1 MNILH
6 ITPDFNYS
14 DGRSYYVYLLL
25 KYLKRNGH
33 NVYLCTNAGDSFN
46 RLKDEDIEYYVR
58 SSLTDKLSLLKSV
71 KYISDI
77 VKKHKIEIIHSH
89 HRYCEI
95 IANAVSMTLNRNIKT
110 VFTALSIVDKRYKVE
125 YKSDLII
132 AVSRTVK
139 EMLKSRFKLSDGR
152 IIQIP
157 NFTDT
162 EEIDKNNSHPF
173 KERKS
178 GADDINIL
186 SVGRFHKDKDFMTL
200 LKALLKTESRNLN
213 LTLIGE
219 GSDKES
225 YSDFISIHG
234 LRAEII
240 PPQKDLRKYY
250 ENADMCI
257 LPSVRDPFPGFML
270 QSGLH
275 SKPFIGSDTDGIAEL
290 INNGANGL
298 LFLKKNPDDLAA
310 KIDLFVRK
318 KLLAENCA
326 LNLHRKIMSNY
337 TERQIIPEI
346 EHQYV
351 KLIKKTVIE

>member
-6 ITPDFNYS
+6 ITPDLNYS

-33 NVYLCTNAGDSFN
+33 NVHLCTNAGDSFS
-46 RLKDEDIEYYVR
+46 RLRDEGVDYSVK
-58 SSLTDKLSLLKSV
+58 SFLTDKFSLLKSV

-77 VKKHKIEIIHSH
+77 VKKNEIEIIHSH

-95 IANAVSMTLNRNIKT
+95 LANAVSMTLNRKIKT
-110 VFTALSIVDKRYKVE
+110 VFTALSIVDKRYKIE

-139 EMLKSRFKLSDGR
+139 EMLTCRFRLSDDR
-152 IIQIP
+152 IVLIP
-157 NFTDT
+157 NFADI
-162 EEIDKNNSHPF
+162 EEIKQNNSLPVTD
-173 KERKS
+173 KKS
-178 GADDINIL
+178 VASDVNIL

-200 LKALLKTESRNLN
+200 LKALQKTNNRNLT

-219 GSDKES
+219 GTDKEL
-225 YSDFISIHG
+225 YSDFISING

-250 ENADMCI
+250 INADICI

-290 INNGANGL
+290 IKNGINGL
-298 LFLKKNPDDLAA
+298 LFLKKDPDDLAA
-310 KIDLFVRK
+310 KIELFVRNK
-318 KLLAENCA
+318 ILAGNCA
-326 LNLHRKIMSNY
+326 AGLHETVMSNY

-346 EHQYV
+346 EQQYF
-351 KLIKKTVIE
+351 KLINRNSN